1 MPRCAQSGT
10 GFPDGWGFGKCVP
23 EFAFGMGCG
32 FRLRALV
39 ENATRNLQSEWDA
52 VSQRGRKRKLHP
64 TPDVNSGTRF
74 PDAKK
79 ATRRGLQLIYVRRYT
94 QDKPRPNIRASVQ
107 AEAYKVHREFRTQR
121 RPLNVAFVLRRTVE
135 QETLYPA
142 PPVGDRTRTTTV
154 SCSDRRRRQTARFH
168 LGRIYGGRPPRSWQ
182 RYRCMPK
189 AAAPSREYPD
199 AQAS

>member
-1 MPRCAQSGT
+1 MTRPSWTTHSHAFAGCIQSGT

-79 ATRRGLQLIYVRRYT
+79 ATRRGLQLIYVADT
-94 QDKPRPNIRASVQ
+94 PMTSRA
-107 AEAYKVHREFRTQR
+107 
-121 RPLNVAFVLRRTVE
+121 P
-135 QETLYPA
+135 
-142 PPVGDRTRTTTV
+142 TTGRL
-154 SCSDRRRRQTARFH
+154 SRRRHIRFIASSARAGEH
-168 LGRIYGGRPPRSWQ
+168 LMCSPCEQ
-182 RYRCMPK
+182 DC
-189 AAAPSREYPD
+189 PSRESYIPRRPGRRTGIH
-199 AQAS
+199 ARYLILVVPGARLGSVSLASVWKCSVYTFLPSRNIS

>member
-1 MPRCAQSGT
+1 MTRPSWTTHSHAFAGCIQSGT

-79 ATRRGLQLIYVRRYT
+79 ATRRGLQLIYVADTPMTSRAPTTGRLSRR
-94 QDKPRPNIRASVQ
+94 RHIRFIASS
-107 AEAYKVHREFRTQR
+107 ATKEGHITWPSSCAG
-121 RPLNVAFVLRRTVE
+121 LSE
-135 QETLYPA
+135 QGTLYA
-142 PPVGDRTRTTTV
+142 SAWTDV
-154 SCSDRRRRQTARFH
+154 SVVAQH
-168 LGRIYGGRPPRSWQ
+168 L
-182 RYRCMPK
+182 
-189 AAAPSREYPD
+189 AAT
-199 AQAS
+199 

>member
-1 MPRCAQSGT
+1 MTRPSWTTHSHAFAGCIQSGT

-52 VSQRGRKRKLHP
+52 VSQRGRNRKLHP

-79 ATRRGLQLIYVRRYT
+79 ATRRGLQLIYVADTPMTSRAPTTGRLSRRRHIRFIASSARKGGHLMWPPSCAGLFEQQT
-94 QDKPRPNIRASVQ
+94 FPVPPPAADSGPRPRYLILVVPGARLGSVSLASVW
-107 AEAYKVHREFRTQR
+107 K
-121 RPLNVAFVLRRTVE
+121 
-135 QETLYPA
+135 
-142 PPVGDRTRTTTV
+142 
-154 SCSDRRRRQTARFH
+154 CSVYTF
-168 LGRIYGGRPPRSWQ
+168 L
-182 RYRCMPK
+182 
-189 AAAPSREYPD
+189 PSRNI
-199 AQAS
+199 S